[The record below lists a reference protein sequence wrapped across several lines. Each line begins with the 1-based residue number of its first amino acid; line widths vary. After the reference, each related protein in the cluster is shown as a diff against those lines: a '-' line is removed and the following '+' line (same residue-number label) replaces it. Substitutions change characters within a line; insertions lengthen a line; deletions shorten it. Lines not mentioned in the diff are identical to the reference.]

1 MESGNVLK
9 NVLIIYPHWHPANL
23 AGVHRPR
30 LIGNFLPEQGWH
42 PIILTVKEEFFEEKP
57 DPDFEKTFRNHYEV
71 YRVNA
76 FKVGKI
82 RLIGDIGLRAFFQ
95 LYKEAKRIIKNKEID
110 FIWIPV
116 PSYYPAL
123 IGSLLF
129 RKYKIPYGVDYI
141 DPWVRDMS
149 NYPNSGFR
157 QRLALVFAKFLEPIA
172 VKNAVLIS
180 GVAKAY
186 YADVLERND
195 KKRKKVDV
203 AMPYGFDP
211 MDHDITLEID
221 TPWENDSNV
230 RPFIYAGAFLPNS
243 ISFFHMFFQS
253 IKVLQ
258 DKNFWDKNIKL
269 YFIGTGNYPGTTIQ
283 EIANNYGLEDTVV
296 ENRDRYPFLN
306 ILYFLGQAEG
316 VMAIG
321 SPSPHYTAS
330 KIFQSILSKKPVF
343 AFFHEKSTVVE
354 ILKEANANQYLMTFI
369 EGENKDALE
378 ERLGV
383 IIQSYF
389 TNDKNWK
396 PDLKNL
402 EKYSAKQSAKALVEA
417 INKCLPSKNAE

>member
-1 MESGNVLK
+1 MK
-9 NVLIIYPHWHPANL
+9 TILIIYPHWHPANL

-57 DPDFEKTFRNHYEV
+57 DPDFEKTFRDHYEV

-157 QRLALVFAKFLEPIA
+157 QRLALAFAKFLEPIA

-221 TPWENDSNV
+221 PPWENDSNV

-296 ENRDRYPFLN
+296 ENRERYPFLN

-321 SPSPHYTAS
+321 SPSAHYTAS
-330 KIFQSILSKKPVF
+330 KIFQSVLSRKPVF
-343 AFFHEKSTVVE
+343 AYFHRDSTVVQ
-354 ILKEANANQYLMTFI
+354 ILKEAKADAFLMMYSKNESELDSKVRLNQIL
-369 EGENKDALE
+369 
-378 ERLGV
+378 
-383 IIQSYF
+383 QSYF
-389 TNDKNWK
+389 AVNKLWS
-396 PDLKNL
+396 PDFQALN
-402 EKYSAKQSAKALVEA
+402 KYSAKTSAEVLVSA
-417 INKCLPSKNAE
+417 INKCIKR

>member
-1 MESGNVLK
+1 MK
-9 NVLIIYPHWHPANL
+9 TILIIYPHWHPANL

-57 DPDFEKTFRNHYEV
+57 DPDFEKTFRDHYEV

-157 QRLALVFAKFLEPIA
+157 QRLALAFAKFLEPIA

-221 TPWENDSNV
+221 PPWENDSNV

-296 ENRDRYPFLN
+296 ENRERYPFLN

-321 SPSPHYTAS
+321 SPSAHYTAS
-330 KIFQSILSKKPVF
+330 KIFQSVLSRKPVF
-343 AFFHEKSTVVE
+343 AYFHRDSTVVQ
-354 ILKEANANQYLMTFI
+354 ILKEAKADAFLMMYSKNESELDSKVRLNQIL
-369 EGENKDALE
+369 
-378 ERLGV
+378 
-383 IIQSYF
+383 QSYF
-389 TNDKNWK
+389 AMNKFWS
-396 PDLKNL
+396 PDFQALN
-402 EKYSAKQSAKALVEA
+402 KYSAKTSAEVLVSA
-417 INKCLPSKNAE
+417 INKCIKR

>member
-1 MESGNVLK
+1 MK
-9 NVLIIYPHWHPANL
+9 TILIIYPHWHPTNL

-30 LIGNFLPEQGWH
+30 LIGNFLPEHGWH
-42 PIILTVKEEFFEEKP
+42 PVVLTVNEQYFEEKP
-57 DPDFEKTFRNHYEV
+57 DYDFEKTFCDHYEV

-76 FKVGKI
+76 FKVGKL
-82 RLIGDIGLRAFFQ
+82 RLVGDIGLRAFFH
-95 LYKEAKRIIKNKEID
+95 LYKEANRIIKNKEID

-123 IGSLLF
+123 IGRLLHS
-129 RKYKIPYGVDYI
+129 KYKIPYGIDYI
-141 DPWVRDMS
+141 DPWVRDIS
-149 NYPNSGFR
+149 NYPSSGLR
-157 QRLALVFAKFLEPIA
+157 QRLALAVARVLEPIA
-172 VKNAVLIS
+172 VKKADLIS

-186 YADVLERND
+186 YASVLERND
-195 KKRKKVDV
+195 TEKRKKDV

-211 MDHDITLEID
+211 KDHEIELEFE
-221 TPWENDSNV
+221 TPWKKDGDV

-243 ISFFHMFFQS
+243 ISFFHIFFRS

-258 DKNFWDKNIKL
+258 DEKLWDENIKL
-269 YFIGTGNYPGTTIQ
+269 HFIGTGNYPGITIQ
-283 EIANNYGLEDTVV
+283 EIANNYGLQDTVV
-296 ENRDRYPFLN
+296 ENRERYPFLN

-354 ILKEANANQYLMTFI
+354 ILREANANQYLMTFI
-369 EGENKDALE
+369 EGENEDE
-378 ERLGV
+378 MEVRLKV
-383 IIQSYF
+383 VIQSYF
-389 TNDKNWK
+389 SRDKDWN

-402 EKYSAKQSAKALVEA
+402 EKYSAKQSAKVLVEA
-417 INKCLPSKNAE
+417 INKCLPPKNA